1 MHLKIFDHFLL
12 LISETL
18 HVLPLPLVGL
28 LILHDP
34 LVEGSVLL
42 VQVFSVS
49 AEPRYLKV
57 FLIVSGRKLVKLLE
71 KLVGP
76 QALIT

>member
-1 MHLKIFDHFLL
+1 VHLNIFDHLL
-12 LISETL
+12 LLVSEAL
-18 HVLPLPLVGL
+18 HVLSLPFIGL

-42 VQVFSVS
+42 VQVFSIS

-57 FLIVSGRKLVKLLE
+57 FLIVSSRELVKLLE
-71 KLVGP
+71 KLVCP
-76 QALIT
+76 